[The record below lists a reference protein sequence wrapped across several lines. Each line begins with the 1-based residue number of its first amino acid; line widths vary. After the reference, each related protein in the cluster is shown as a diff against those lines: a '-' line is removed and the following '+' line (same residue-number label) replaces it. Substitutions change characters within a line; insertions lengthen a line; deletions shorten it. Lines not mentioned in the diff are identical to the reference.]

1 MKCDGCSFEFEYVA
15 TRDGWGGGHSPFIVF
30 NNAGAAAA
38 AEKRARA
45 NLNRALDEAVEGV
58 PCPAC
63 GIYQP
68 DMVRALRK
76 SYGKNFEPNRYAA
89 DRIAV
94 PMLAA
99 WQTAR
104 TINSKESYR
113 KFMETWPF
121 IDDHIRPGDILS
133 PTARTFNYYAK
144 EAVAELKYPPLVRKI
159 GANAMWIAWG
169 AALFVVAIAMLTR

>member
-1 MKCDGCSFEFEYVA
+1 
-15 TRDGWGGGHSPFIVF
+15 
-30 NNAGAAAA
+30 
-38 AEKRARA
+38 
-45 NLNRALDEAVEGV
+45 
-58 PCPAC
+58 
-63 GIYQP
+63 
-68 DMVRALRK
+68 
-76 SYGKNFEPNRYAA
+76 
-89 DRIAV
+89 
-94 PMLAA
+94 MLAA

-104 TINSKESYR
+104 TINSKESFR

-169 AALFVVAIAMLTR
+169 AALCCRDSDAYSIENEIKSNPGLIHTSVVLMPEGVVLSRELPKWVKLSIADVVVVFGRMEQEAIEIAWLTNTALSRCIFGANIRCKIKVFCGQ